1 MPVVSDAQ
9 AQTGT
14 VPEPIESHNPDC
26 YVCGERNPA
35 ALGLSLAS
43 DGETISGEV
52 ALGERH
58 QGAPGLAH
66 GGAVAALLDEILGI
80 AVHLRGIPAVTA
92 RLEVD
97 YRRPFVLGRRHL
109 VAASVDEQEG
119 RKYVARGSVRDEEG
133 ALVAEGTGL
142 FVQVPVEHFLENL
155 PPEWRT
161 SKGDAGNVL
170 PW

>member
-1 MPVVSDAQ
+1 MGVVSDAQ
-9 AQTGT
+9 AQKGAL
-14 VPEPIESHNPDC
+14 PEPVESHNPDC

-35 ALGLSLAS
+35 ALELSLAS
-43 DGETISGEV
+43 DGETVSGEV
-52 ALGERH
+52 TLTARH

-66 GGAVAALLDEILGI
+66 GGAVSALLDEVLGI
-80 AVHLRGIPAVTA
+80 AVYNQGVPAVTA

-97 YRRPFVLGRRHL
+97 YRRPFMLGRRHL
-109 VAASVDEQEG
+109 VEARVDHRNG

-133 ALVAEGTGL
+133 ALVAEGTAL

-155 PPEWRT
+155 PPEWRENG
-161 SKGDAGNVL
+161 GDPGNAL